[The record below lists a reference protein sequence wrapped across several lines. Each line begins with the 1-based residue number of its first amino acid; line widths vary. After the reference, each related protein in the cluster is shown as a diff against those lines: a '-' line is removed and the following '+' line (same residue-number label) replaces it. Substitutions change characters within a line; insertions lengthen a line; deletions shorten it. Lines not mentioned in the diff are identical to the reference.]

1 LAFSLGELAVQFGC
15 ELVGDTDVTVSRAA
29 TLVLADATNVC
40 FFANKHYLEQLRS
53 TSAGAVIL
61 RKEDLEDC
69 PVNALLTDDPY
80 LVFAKVADLLHPQP
94 AIIAGIH
101 ESAFVDPSATVAKGA
116 QIAANC
122 VVEADAVIE
131 SDVILG
137 PGVIIGPRCRI
148 GAGSRLLANTT
159 IVQDVLMGERC
170 LVHPGAVIGSDGFG
184 NARGESGWVKVPQLG
199 RVVIGDDVE
208 IGANTAI
215 DRGALDDTIIED
227 GVRLDNLVHVA
238 HNVRIG
244 QHTALAA
251 QNGIAGSTTIG
262 KRCMSGGQVGFD
274 GHINVCDD
282 VIVGGK
288 SVLTKDIREPG
299 YYTGTFAAEKNMH
312 WKRLV
317 ARFRRLDRL
326 AERVGKL
333 EKSADKNDD

>member
-1 LAFSLGELAVQFGC
+1 
-15 ELVGDTDVTVSRAA
+15 
-29 TLVLADATNVC
+29 
-40 FFANKHYLEQLRS
+40 
-53 TSAGAVIL
+53 
-61 RKEDLEDC
+61 
-69 PVNALLTDDPY
+69 
-80 LVFAKVADLLHPQP
+80 
-94 AIIAGIH
+94 
-101 ESAFVDPSATVAKGA
+101 
-116 QIAANC
+116 
-122 VVEADAVIE
+122 
-131 SDVILG
+131 
-137 PGVIIGPRCRI
+137 
-148 GAGSRLLANTT
+148 
-159 IVQDVLMGERC
+159 MGERC

-199 RVVIGDDVE
+199 RVVIGNDVE

-215 DRGALDDTIIED
+215 DRGALEDTIIED

-274 GHINVCDD
+274 GHINICDD
-282 VIVGGK
+282 VVVGGK
-288 SVLTKDIREPG
+288 SALTKDIREPG
-299 YYTGTFAAEKNMH
+299 YYTGTFAAEKNMR

-317 ARFRRLDRL
+317 ARFKRLDRL